1 LPASARF
8 LRTFYR
14 HIVGLVGR
22 DLAGLTAALQYI
34 PEGPSPPA
42 GKWVQIEV
50 PLDKIGAHDKL
61 IDGVVFLHRG
71 GRIRSG
77 RTAIVGP
84 SGDEFEVWGD
94 SADRSP
100 ERLARTR
107 SPCGLKSGTR
117 VRVVFEDRGP
127 KAADGFFVDDFR
139 GHGLYQRFG
148 SGPTTGYGDTPVAVR
163 VYEIG

>member
-1 LPASARF
+1 MPASARF

-50 PLDKIGAHDKL
+50 PLAKIGAHDKL

-94 SADRSP
+94 IADRSP
-100 ERLARTR
+100 ERLARTKIAVR
-107 SPCGLKSGTR
+107 SQVGDACARG
-117 VRVVFEDRGP
+117 FEGRGP